1 MDDDDSLVHQLENQI
16 QKLGSI
22 EQMPELM
29 EKSRIFLTHFIKLY
43 KTVPENVIND
53 YYFQTLYLCETAIWK
68 CDVTERNKTVLDNI
82 LKTILETIHSGYLS
96 TKMVIESLDTLY
108 RIMCNLYHLEV
119 VQAHPMLCK
128 KLPFLNRFFCEMEH
142 YGIMFSIVGILYQYV
157 CKYDDE
163 ERPKVFAEIMHDFN
177 DPTKQ
182 LADMLQWAPETFNT
196 QCRKYLNNIPDRKYY
211 SLAARSAVLGGKTFI
226 PLNDMPFISLEW
238 NIHPSELSFKALF
251 SEEMDNSFQASI
263 DFKDVRSLEII
274 EDLEQ
279 PRVVCTYEK
288 ITIVGIA
295 IEQYD
300 LRINVVDIN
309 ELSELAEFVTPL
321 LNSVTFVRKNV
332 SPVPEPICDETVI
345 RHEKFYNTLDLASGT
360 SLEEDN
366 DPIPKSAVP
375 KHNSQIVSAAKLKHD
390 SPPKMLEVRENGHN
404 KENRDESSHLSDSS
418 TTNFQPFDTK
428 WKQKLLQHTNKKT
441 ELPLTYD
448 PYDIKQMR
456 DEKMDQPQDTF
467 SKRCK
472 NGRKNGRT
480 ENVDKRPIYMQ
491 CSTPTKSRRT
501 TFAKSLINEEL
512 SSICDA
518 SSDESIDN
526 EKNDATY
533 VPYSML
539 STVGMRG
546 RASKKGSKRQ
556 SIPSTCAQPTKKS
569 NTKMIRTKPP
579 LLGTG
584 TNRKTQIGDISSS
597 TPHVE
602 TAMQAVVPR
611 NDVPTCATIAPYTML
626 SQVQPHGG
634 NRKSGELPSPPT
646 ASCGMR
652 KRLNSKHTTTT
663 QTTTTKTTT
672 TKTTAV
678 GLATCPVTG
687 PAEDTTMQ
695 EHTLTMPPSEI
706 LPCHATEKLECRAL
720 YTVEKHQEYRVHH
733 TVNEAESF
741 VHALSE
747 GDRRQAL
754 AYARK
759 IVDILTHGM

>member
-128 KLPFLNRFFCEMEH
+128 KL
-142 YGIMFSIVGILYQYV
+142 
-157 CKYDDE
+157 
-163 ERPKVFAEIMHDFN
+163 
-177 DPTKQ
+177 
-182 LADMLQWAPETFNT
+182 
-196 QCRKYLNNIPDRKYY
+196 
-211 SLAARSAVLGGKTFI
+211 
-226 PLNDMPFISLEW
+226 
-238 NIHPSELSFKALF
+238 
-251 SEEMDNSFQASI
+251 
-263 DFKDVRSLEII
+263 
-274 EDLEQ
+274 DLEQ

-309 ELSELAEFVTPL
+309 ELSELAEFVSPL

-418 TTNFQPFDTK
+418 TTNFQPFDTI

-448 PYDIKQMR
+448 PYDIKRMR

-526 EKNDATY
+526 EENDATY

-584 TNRKTQIGDISSS
+584 PNRKTQIGDISSS

-602 TAMQAVVPR
+602 TAMQAVVSR

-626 SQVQPHGG
+626 SQVQPRGGNDGG